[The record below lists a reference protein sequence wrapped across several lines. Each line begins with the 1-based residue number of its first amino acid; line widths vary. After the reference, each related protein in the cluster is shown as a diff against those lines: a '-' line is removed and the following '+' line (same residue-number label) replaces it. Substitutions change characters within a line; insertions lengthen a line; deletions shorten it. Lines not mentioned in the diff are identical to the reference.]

1 VAMDETA
8 FGEATAALKEACG
21 EIDKRLGETK
31 YLAGDA
37 PAMADIVVAA
47 TMFPAFAKALDPAAR
62 DATPRLVAYMADL
75 AANAD
80 VKSVLGKLR
89 MCDMIRMPKAKAPKA
104 PKEKKSAAPKDQKEK
119 EKKKETGLGLS
130 AKREDDFG
138 AWYSQVVVEG
148 DLIDYY
154 DISGCYILKPW
165 AYAQWEVLQR
175 FFDQEIK
182 DIGVENCY
190 FPMFVSASRLEAEK
204 DHIEDF
210 APEVAWVTKSGE
222 TDLECPIAVRPTS
235 ETVMYPHYAQWIR
248 SHRDLPLRLNQWCNV
263 VRWEF
268 KHPTPFIRSREF
280 LWQEGH
286 TAFSTKEECD
296 VEVRQILDLYRRVY
310 EEYLAVPVVPGTKS
324 EKEKF
329 AGGLYT
335 TTVEAYIPG
344 SGRGVQGA
352 TSHCLGQNFA
362 KMFHIEYEDQ
372 AGGRSMVWQNSWG
385 FTTRTLGVCYMV
397 HGDNDGLVLPPKVAP
412 VQAIV
417 ITIPSSKVSEE
428 QKKKMNEIAETM
440 TKSLKDAG
448 VRSKLD
454 ARDNYT
460 PGWKYNH
467 WELKG
472 VPLRVEFGM
481 RDMENNTCVIARRDN
496 REKESV
502 KIEDLPKR
510 VKELCEQVQNDMFE
524 RAKKQRDENIV
535 RLTSW
540 DGFISALDEKKLI
553 MTPWC
558 NTKESEELV
567 KKKSTAESAGGA
579 AKTLCIPFEQPAL
592 EPGTKCFITGEEAKC
607 WVLWGRSY

>member
-1 VAMDETA
+1 LASERRDSGANERDARDSRNHPFSAVEGAAIEIIMASALAGEMSAVKLDEQGAKFAAPNASCTAGGGVLYAKDLDGSDSVRALAKLVGYGMKTEMFKKYVGEAKTSPVLVVNGETIGGADEALARVAAAAKECAKDVLCPATCDANANETWIKFERERLRPVMTTAVGMLTGAVAMDETA

-104 PKEKKSAAPKDQKEK
+104 PKEKKAAAPKDQKEK

-428 QKKKMNEIAETM
+428 QKKKMNGT
-440 TKSLKDAG
+440 L
-448 VRSKLD
+448 VRS
-454 ARDNYT
+454 
-460 PGWKYNH
+460 G
-467 WELKG
+467 
-472 VPLRVEFGM
+472 
-481 RDMENNTCVIARRDN
+481 
-496 REKESV
+496 
-502 KIEDLPKR
+502 
-510 VKELCEQVQNDMFE
+510 
-524 RAKKQRDENIV
+524 
-535 RLTSW
+535 
-540 DGFISALDEKKLI
+540 
-553 MTPWC
+553 
-558 NTKESEELV
+558 
-567 KKKSTAESAGGA
+567 
-579 AKTLCIPFEQPAL
+579 
-592 EPGTKCFITGEEAKC
+592 
-607 WVLWGRSY
+607 

>member
-1 VAMDETA
+1 
-8 FGEATAALKEACG
+8 
-21 EIDKRLGETK
+21 
-31 YLAGDA
+31 
-37 PAMADIVVAA
+37 
-47 TMFPAFAKALDPAAR
+47 
-62 DATPRLVAYMADL
+62 
-75 AANAD
+75 
-80 VKSVLGKLR
+80 
-89 MCDMIRMPKAKAPKA
+89 
-104 PKEKKSAAPKDQKEK
+104 
-119 EKKKETGLGLS
+119 LGLS

-607 WVLWGRSY
+607 WVLWGLSY